1 MILTVTGS
9 KSATDNDLLAPFFYS
24 REANKWRSATFQS
37 ILMAVAP
44 PSSSM
49 SGNKANAR
57 KAQQQAPSPS
67 GTPGPPEHPTT
78 TPYWANINQVQ
89 TQIVALLSSICS
101 EPLSPEIQSKVSE
114 LARQAGEL
122 ALQFGAQR
130 AQLALEVP
138 KRGEQVKIGTESGWV
153 DCEDGDSFG
162 GRRGV
167 EVEVDLCVSPK
178 VYRVGDMD
186 GRNMDRKTAKVKAIV
201 AGEVYPRRS

>member
-1 MILTVTGS
+1 M
-9 KSATDNDLLAPFFYS
+9 
-24 REANKWRSATFQS
+24 QS
-37 ILMAVAP
+37 
-44 PSSSM
+44 
-49 SGNKANAR
+49 
-57 KAQQQAPSPS
+57 
-67 GTPGPPEHPTT
+67 
-78 TPYWANINQVQ
+78 
-89 TQIVALLSSICS
+89 QIVALLSSICS
-101 EPLSPEIQSKVSE
+101 EPLSPEIQAKVSE

-130 AQLALEVP
+130 AQLGLEVP

-186 GRNMDRKTAKVKAIV
+186 GRNMIDRKGGAKVKVIV
-201 AGEVYPRRS
+201 AGEVYPKRS